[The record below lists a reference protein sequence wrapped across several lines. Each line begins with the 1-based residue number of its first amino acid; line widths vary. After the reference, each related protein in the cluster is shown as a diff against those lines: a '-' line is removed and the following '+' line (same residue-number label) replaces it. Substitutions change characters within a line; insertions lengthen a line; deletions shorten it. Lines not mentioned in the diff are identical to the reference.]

1 VTGLFAEVHAAAET
15 RTGAEGGILFEM
27 SSPLGGKEK
36 GLEELCRRYQ
46 VRRLYLFGSAL
57 RADFDFDRSDLDF
70 LVEFDEPPDGRAAR
84 QYFGLLG
91 ELRVLFGRPVDLVDA
106 DAIRNPWFRKSL
118 EATRR
123 ELFAA

>member
-1 VTGLFAEVHAAAET
+1 M
-15 RTGAEGGILFEM
+15 R
-27 SSPLGGKEK
+27 SPLDGKEK
-36 GLEELCRRYQ
+36 GLEELCRRYH
-46 VRRLYLFGSAL
+46 VRKLYLFGSSL
-57 RADFDFDRSDLDF
+57 RSDFDPERSDLDF
-70 LVEFDEPPDGRAAR
+70 LVEFDDPPDGRAAR

-91 ELRVLFGRPVDLVDA
+91 ELRALLGRPVDLVDA